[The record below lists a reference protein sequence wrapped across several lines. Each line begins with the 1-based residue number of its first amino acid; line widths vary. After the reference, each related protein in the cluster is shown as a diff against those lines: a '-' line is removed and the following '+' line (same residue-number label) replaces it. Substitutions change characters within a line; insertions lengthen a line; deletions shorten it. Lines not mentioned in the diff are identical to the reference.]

1 MVHVNQPGMS
11 LANTVVIP
19 HIDHHE
25 PKLRIPTGAVTNA
38 EEPFVKALPQ
48 KDGFYT
54 IALRDRKFRIENTRG
69 MFSDKPPFLAV
80 APPLLKLTPQC
91 TLREEVKARTL
102 VPNDLISYIDY
113 WGGRVR
119 PIRYY
124 PKVLDVEESVWAG
137 PPALYTV

>member
-48 KDGFYT
+48 K
-54 IALRDRKFRIENTRG
+54 
-69 MFSDKPPFLAV
+69 
-80 APPLLKLTPQC
+80 
-91 TLREEVKARTL
+91 VKARTL